1 MLFIAY
7 TFLYTERCTLGF
19 SWPHGHVWISSNLK
33 RFFSS
38 LVTTALKT
46 LRSWADLSSPHPKS
60 AAVPDFCF
68 VSSLIL
74 ISECPCVG
82 LPFHTGSA
90 DNLVPIF
97 INKPWDIQDFAVL
110 FLSIRQHP
118 CLLYILSL
126 SCRGCDSLLGAFPS
140 CPLLHK
146 CLLLF
151 LFQVSSLMFLY
162 WHGDLCMC
170 RPVIVFVQ
178 ASQGSCILCFPCLGS
193 TFVAGRVDKWQF
205 TELVWVLCF
214 HC

>member
-1 MLFIAY
+1 MLFTSY
-7 TFLYTERCTLGF
+7 TFLYTGRCTLGPTVMCEYQVAWKGF
-19 SWPHGHVWISSNLK
+19 SLV
-33 RFFSS
+33 
-38 LVTTALKT
+38 LVTTALMKT

-60 AAVPDFCF
+60 AAIPNFCF
-68 VSSLIL
+68 VPNLIL
-74 ISECPCVG
+74 ISESPCVG
-82 LPFHTGSA
+82 LTFHTGSA

-97 INKPWDIQDFAVL
+97 INKSWDIQDFAVL

-118 CLLYILSL
+118 RLLYILSL
-126 SCRGCDSLLGAFPS
+126 SCRGCDSLPGGVPS
-140 CPLLHK
+140 CSLLYK

-162 WHGDLCMC
+162 WHDDLCMC
-170 RPVIVFVQ
+170 QPVTVFVQ
-178 ASQGSCILCFPCLGS
+178 ASQGSCIFWFPCLGS